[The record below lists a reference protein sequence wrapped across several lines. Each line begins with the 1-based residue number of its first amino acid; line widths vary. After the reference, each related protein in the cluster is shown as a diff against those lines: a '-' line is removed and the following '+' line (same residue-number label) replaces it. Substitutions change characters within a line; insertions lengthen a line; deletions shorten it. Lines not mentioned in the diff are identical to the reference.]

1 MDSIAFWGPPFLLLV
16 VVSGYLATVFEPYWA
31 YHSKGGLELKEYHAQ
46 DLKLRLIAQWWA
58 AKLAGHK
65 GGYYDEDDENAR
77 LLCAEL
83 HDSLVR
89 HRFIFGDDPTKLQL
103 KKSTVLSRALKRA
116 GWRIDVDQAAD
127 HYLIISPNLV
137 KSTNGQVI
145 WRGKPPEYKSR
156 FNDMYYEWL

>member
-1 MDSIAFWGPPFLLLV
+1 MDIVAFLGPPVLLLF

-31 YHSKGGLELKEYHAQ
+31 YNSKGGLKLKQYHAQ

-65 GGYYDEDDENAR
+65 GGYYDEDDEKAR

-89 HRFIFGDDPTKLQL
+89 HRFIFGDDPTKLQI

-116 GWRIDVDQAAD
+116 GWRVDARRAGD
-127 HYLIISPNLV
+127 AHLIISPNLV
-137 KSTNGQVI
+137 KSADGQVI

-156 FNDMYYEWL
+156 FNDMYYE